1 MKRVVNVITFQ
12 GMRNRRSA
20 EKEQA
25 KAADEMKNATAAVVA
40 AGLPPEVMSARLAE
54 TMEVNDNDLRALA
67 MARAAQVRDTLLTT
81 GKIAPER
88 LFLAK
93 LSTAAPAKQNQGPR
107 VFFELQ

>member
-1 MKRVVNVITFQ
+1 
-12 GMRNRRSA
+12 
-20 EKEQA
+20 
-25 KAADEMKNATAAVVA
+25 
-40 AGLPPEVMSARLAE
+40 
-54 TMEVNDNDLRALA
+54 